1 MDKVVLQFNSL
12 AEVGIVISILSILWT
27 TIVLY
32 IVDRNRS
39 KETKRLAQHLLETNF
54 AITKLAKIIQ
64 RYDNENEVYGNSLA
78 HDLIH
83 SDRGNKVWRPEADPE
98 VQP

>member
-39 KETKRLAQHLLETNF
+39 KETKRLAQHLVDTNLSL
-54 AITKLAKIIQ
+54 IKLAKIIQ
-64 RYDNENEVYGNSLA
+64 GVQNENEVYGNSLA
-78 HDLIH
+78 SDLIH

>member
-12 AEVGIVISILSILWT
+12 AEVGIVISILSILWS
-27 TIVLY
+27 TIVMY
-32 IVDRNRS
+32 IVNRNRS
-39 KETKRLAQHLLETNF
+39 KETKILAEQLNQNNLTVF
-54 AITKLAKIIQ
+54 KLAKIIQ
-64 RYDNENEVYGNSLA
+64 GVQNENEVYGNSLA
-78 HDLIH
+78 SDLIH